1 MLQSQISSQFI
12 YMHIYFQ
19 LFLINLHYVCI
30 LVVQTL
36 ESWFLVIVPRRYCRR
51 NVSVFVIVDCCIQ
64 NGIVNIFLPNS
75 GDKTVEEEVLN
86 LKQKLLCK
94 ILGCRLLLMFSL
106 GKNIHI
112 RKNAIKRSF
121 VVQPS
126 FFVECLIDDFP
137 HLVFLFRKFNPTLQK
152 IFFDPSRMFKIIP
165 NAGIFFSMSQ
175 GKYSDIKIFHDENSL
190 RTFETSS

>member
-30 LVVQTL
+30 LVVKTL

-51 NVSVFVIVDCCIQ
+51 NVSLFVIVDYSIQ
-64 NGIVNIFLPNS
+64 NGIVNIYLPNS
-75 GDKTVEEEVLN
+75 GDKTVEEEVHN

-126 FFVECLIDDFP
+126 FFVECLIDNFP
-137 HLVFLFRKFNPTLQK
+137 HLVVLFRKLNATLQK
-152 IFFDPSRMFKIIP
+152 IFF
-165 NAGIFFSMSQ
+165 
-175 GKYSDIKIFHDENSL
+175 
-190 RTFETSS
+190 